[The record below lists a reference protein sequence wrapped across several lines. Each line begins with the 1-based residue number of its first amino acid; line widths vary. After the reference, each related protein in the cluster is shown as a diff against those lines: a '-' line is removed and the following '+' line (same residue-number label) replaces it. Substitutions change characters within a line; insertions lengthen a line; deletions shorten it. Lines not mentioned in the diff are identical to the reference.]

1 MFKLIP
7 CFYRNH
13 ENVRFSWFLYMWKCK
28 YFMTTQWV
36 WFLSGNQRLERKSL
50 RMTEKAKTPY
60 LVNNARIKPCTCMFL
75 IKIVFFLPKFVIETH
90 RKCKKIFYGWRKQQ
104 KNHFDFQWTS
114 PSSRQPRPRRDQR
127 STNKPDRVY
136 CKYGLV
142 TKSRA
147 FPIFASQYIYSI
159 LC

>member
-1 MFKLIP
+1 MNCLSWYHVFIEITRTWGSRDF
-7 CFYRNH
+7 CTC
-13 ENVRFSWFLYMWKCK
+13 ENVSMLWRRNECDFF
-28 YFMTTQWV
+28 QV
-36 WFLSGNQRLERKSL
+36 IKSL

-75 IKIVFFLPKFVIETH
+75 IKIVFVLPKFVIETH
-90 RKCKKIFYGWRKQQ
+90 RKCKKIFCSWRKQQ
-104 KNHFDFQWTS
+104 KIHFDFQWTS
-114 PSSRQPRPRRDQR
+114 PSSRQPIPRRDQR
-127 STNKPDRVY
+127 STNKPNRVY

-147 FPIFASQYIYSI
+147 FPIFASQYIYCI